1 MTRLAFVGK
10 YVMITCSCYA
20 RALLSHDSCRW
31 SFLCIWSCVAN
42 ECLMVQMHVSYES
55 DVLYIYAFPI
65 LVVVSYMLLQYSMCG
80 SYVFFVGSF
89 WLKLGSDIKC
99 QPNFSL

>member
-55 DVLYIYAFPI
+55 DVLYICVSDSCGGFLYAPTIFDVWF
-65 LVVVSYMLLQYSMCG
+65 LC
-80 SYVFFVGSF
+80 FFVGSF

>member
-1 MTRLAFVGK
+1 MVILC
-10 YVMITCSCYA
+10 I
-20 RALLSHDSCRW
+20 LSHESCALVWFYVLMILSSLVQEREKI
-31 SFLCIWSCVAN
+31 LCVAHVS
-42 ECLMVQMHVSYES
+42 MVPMHVSYES

-80 SYVFFVGSF
+80 SYVFFVSSF

-99 QPNFSL
+99 QPDFSL